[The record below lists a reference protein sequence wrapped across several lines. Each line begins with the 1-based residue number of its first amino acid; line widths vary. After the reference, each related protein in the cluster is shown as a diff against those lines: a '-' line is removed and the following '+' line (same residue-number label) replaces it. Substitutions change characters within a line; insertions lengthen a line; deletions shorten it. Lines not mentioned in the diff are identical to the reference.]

1 MARPGGDSARRQGM
15 PKGAPAGRAGRGGAP
30 AQASAPSSSAAKA
43 SIASSR
49 L

>member
-15 PKGAPAGRAGRGGAP
+15 PKGAPAGRAGRGAP